1 MKLLSKIKK
10 NNDKIKKYIK
20 DCFCIY
26 KMNKMVL
33 HYIECLKV
41 TNNSAKIEL
50 RYKIGGINKLYSKF
64 FDCGFK
70 KNWKYWWRRSK
81 LFIKRTKY
89 KWKNTLISI

>member
-10 NNDKIKKYIK
+10 NNDNIKKYIK

-41 TNNSAKIEL
+41 TNNSGKIEL

-64 FDCGFK
+64 SDCGFK
-70 KNWKYWWRRSK
+70 KIGSTDEEEVNCLLKELNINEKIR
-81 LFIKRTKY
+81 
-89 KWKNTLISI
+89 